1 MTDIVVTFL
10 LENLTRLLT
19 QEAKL
24 LYGVEDQVGLLKN
37 DLSLINVFL
46 QKTAGNRHDNLVK
59 VLVSQI
65 RDVAYEAEDVID
77 TFILTETEH
86 RKRNFLGQAIHSYD
100 RISALHKVANEIERI
115 KNVMNEINN
124 NMSKYGIEI
133 SESSGA
139 NTEAAKILHRRRRY
153 VEEDHVVGFGHDTQ
167 ALMKQ
172 LTEGSL
178 QLNVVSIIGMGG
190 LDVNL
195 SPMSKSR
202 RISIHH
208 ANRLCISSNHC
219 EPSNIRSLI
228 GFGGVAGHES
238 PLDKLWESNKLVRV
252 VDLRNMGICCLIPK
266 SIENMTLLRYLSIRS
281 NKLHVIPES
290 ICNLWNLETMDMRNF
305 DSAKEGGKST
315 IQCLPKGIWKL
326 QKLRHLYMD
335 GPTSLPRTGNQAG
348 LPNLQVLTGIAID
361 QDSESLFAKARFPNV
376 RKLGLFSL
384 KAVDSELLSSLHPLH
399 ELQTLKIYKHFKLSS
414 PTSFQL
420 SLTKITLVD
429 ADLSEAIIRV
439 LGCLTNLRILKAV
452 TARADHVYMDISLNL
467 NESSFSKLEVLKM
480 VHMHVLQWTMAKG
493 AMPSL
498 QRLVI
503 ERCLFV
509 CLPPVEL
516 WSLPGLQD
524 VEVLH
529 PCSKF
534 ANVLQQLQTRDG
546 RKFQVYPPLD
556 PTMLMPKGQCSSI
569 LSIGSG
575 FAVQCL
581 TNHFGCGNQA

>member
-153 VEEDHVVGFGHDTQ
+153 VEEDHVYSVNKDMLKGTLVENLKGIEEKNDEEFRMELFGFLEHIQDRH
-167 ALMKQ
+167 LKS
-172 LTEGSL
+172 SL
-178 QLNVVSIIGMGG
+178 
-190 LDVNL
+190 
-195 SPMSKSR
+195 
-202 RISIHH
+202 ISIHH

-556 PTMLMPKGQCSSI
+556 PTM
-569 LSIGSG
+569 
-575 FAVQCL
+575 
-581 TNHFGCGNQA
+581 